1 MKTFEQWYRAFT
13 ESNEENIPIAKASTS
28 IEAETATI
36 NPSINSTE
44 VASDDS
50 HSKLMKD
57 CDDIINS
64 LKTLSGKLT
73 ESEDTEEGLINES
86 NPMTAVLMQ
95 DPIIMGAIIG
105 LTAIT
110 GAVIGTTKAAVDGK
124 RNKKIAK
131 EADKDFDKLKKLR
144 LQEVKVESAVEEL
157 KKRKKELISGS
168 MDEADVKDKPSKG
181 AVDAKKKEALSKMK
195 AKLDIQI
202 ENLGSKQANL
212 KEAGDEFKTGLD
224 TKYGPEKVYG
234 FFSGKVKNLIAQK
247 RDEILQAVTEYK
259 LKHLADKMDPEVKQD
274 LNNKLQKLKADQ
286 KKRLTQLKNE
296 QEAEAEKLAKARE
309 EDPAVAKEY
318 EENKDKL
325 EGKEEEKPEEIEST
339 EEEPTKEPSTETPDN
354 EEDDDF
360 DAFGVDN
367 EEEDEEP
374 EVDKTDNSKEGMT
387 KRVDAV
393 IKKAEESG
401 DEEKIKKAKEL
412 KDKILAKE
420 SWQIEDT
427 RLGSILESELRK
439 MEMTSLI
446 KESISLKDRFSKLI

>member
-1 MKTFEQWYRAFT
+1 MKTFEQWYKSYN
-13 ESNEENIPIAKASTS
+13 ESNEENAPVAKSSAS
-28 IEAETATI
+28 IEADSITADTI
-36 NPSINSTE
+36 TVDASSTE
-44 VASDDS
+44 DS

-64 LKTLSGKLT
+64 LKTLSDKLT
-73 ESEDTEEGLINES
+73 ESEEQDEAINES
-86 NPMTAVLMQ
+86 NPMTAVIMQ

-131 EADKDFDKLKKLR
+131 EADKDFDKLKKIR
-144 LQEVKVESAVEEL
+144 LQELKVESAVEEL
-157 KKRKKELISGS
+157 KKRKKELTSGGS

-202 ENLGSKQANL
+202 ENLGAKQTNL
-212 KEAGDEFKTGLD
+212 KEAGDELKTGLD

-274 LNNKLQKLKADQ
+274 LNNRLQKLKADQ

-296 QEAEAEKLAKARE
+296 QEAEAEKLAKAKK

-325 EGKEEEKPEEIEST
+325 EGKTEEEPEEIEST
-339 EEEPTKEPSTETPDN
+339 EEEPTETPSTETPDN

-360 DAFGVDN
+360 DAFGVEDD
-367 EEEDEEP
+367 EEDEEP
-374 EVDKTDNSKEGMT
+374 ADKTDNSKEGMT
-387 KRVDAV
+387 KRIDAV

-401 DEEKIKKAKEL
+401 DEEKVKKAKEL

-420 SWQIEDT
+420 SWQIKDT
-427 RLGSILESELRK
+427 KLGSILESELRK
-439 MEMTSLI
+439 MEMTEMI
-446 KESISLKDRFSKLI
+446 KESLSLKDRFSKLI

>member
-1 MKTFEQWYRAFT
+1 MKTFEQWYKEIT
-13 ESNEENIPIAKASTS
+13 ESIEDRNTPVAKDSSS
-28 IEAETATI
+28 IDIETATVDS
-36 NPSINSTE
+36 PSTSVSNSE
-44 VASDDS
+44 DS
-50 HSKLMKD
+50 HSKMMQD

-64 LKTLSGKLT
+64 LKALSDKIT
-73 ESEDTEEGLINES
+73 ESEDQDEAINES
-86 NPMTAVLMQ
+86 NPMTATLMS

-157 KKRKKELISGS
+157 KKRKKELTSGGS

-181 AVDAKKKEALSKMK
+181 DVDAKKKEALSKMK

-202 ENLGSKQANL
+202 ENLSSKQTNL

-224 TKYGPEKVYG
+224 TKYGPEKIYG
-234 FFSGKVKNLIAQK
+234 FFSKKVKSLIAQK

-274 LNNKLQKLKADQ
+274 LNNRLQKLKADQ

-339 EEEPTKEPSTETPDN
+339 EAEPAGDSSTKTSDE

-367 EEEDEEP
+367 EEDEEP
-374 EVDKTDNSKEGMT
+374 EVDKTDNSKEGMV

-401 DEEKIKKAKEL
+401 DEEKLQKAKEL

-420 SWQIEDT
+420 SWQIENT
-427 RLGSILESELRK
+427 KLGVLLEAEIKKIEFSE
-439 MEMTSLI
+439 MI
-446 KESISLKDRFSKLI
+446 KESISVKDRFSKLI

>member
-1 MKTFEQWYRAFT
+1 MKTFEQWYKSYN
-13 ESNEENIPIAKASTS
+13 ESNEENTPIAKSSSS
-28 IEAETATI
+28 IEADSVATDTLTI
-36 NPSINSTE
+36 DSVPSE
-44 VASDDS
+44 DS

-64 LKTLSGKLT
+64 LKTLSDKLT
-73 ESEDTEEGLINES
+73 ESEEQDEAINES
-86 NPMTAVLMQ
+86 NPMTAVIMQ

-131 EADKDFDKLKKLR
+131 EADKDFDKLKKIR
-144 LQEVKVESAVEEL
+144 LQELKVESAVEEL
-157 KKRKKELISGS
+157 KKRKKELTSGGS

-202 ENLGSKQANL
+202 ENITAKQTNL

-247 RDEILQAVTEYK
+247 RDEILQAVTEYR

-274 LNNKLQKLKADQ
+274 LNNRLQKLKADQ

-296 QEAEAEKLAKARE
+296 QEEEAEKLAKAKK

-325 EGKEEEKPEEIEST
+325 EGKTEEEPEEIEST
-339 EEEPTKEPSTETPDN
+339 EEEPTESPSTETPDN

-367 EEEDEEP
+367 EEDEEEP
-374 EVDKTDNSKEGMT
+374 VDKTDNSKEGMT
-387 KRVDAV
+387 KRVDAI

-401 DEEKIKKAKEL
+401 DEEKAKKAKEL

-420 SWQIEDT
+420 SWQIKDT
-427 RLGSILESELRK
+427 KLGSILESELRK
-439 MEMTSLI
+439 MEMNEMI
-446 KESISLKDRFSKLI
+446 KESLSLKDRFSKLI

>member
-1 MKTFEQWYRAFT
+1 MKTFEQWYKSYN
-13 ESNEENIPIAKASTS
+13 ESNEENAPVAKSSTS
-28 IEAETATI
+28 IEADSIAADTI
-36 NPSINSTE
+36 T
-44 VASDDS
+44 VDASSAEDS

-64 LKTLSGKLT
+64 LKTLSDKLT
-73 ESEDTEEGLINES
+73 ESEEQDEAINES
-86 NPMTAVLMQ
+86 NPMTAVIMQ

-131 EADKDFDKLKKLR
+131 EADKDFDKLKKIR
-144 LQEVKVESAVEEL
+144 LQELKVESAVEEL
-157 KKRKKELISGS
+157 KKRKKELTSGGS

-202 ENLGSKQANL
+202 ENLGAKQTNL

-274 LNNKLQKLKADQ
+274 LNNRLQKLKADQ

-296 QEAEAEKLAKARE
+296 QEAEAEKLAKAKK

-325 EGKEEEKPEEIEST
+325 EGKTEEEPEEIEST
-339 EEEPTKEPSTETPDN
+339 EEEPTETPSTETPDN

-360 DAFGVDN
+360 DAFGVDD

-374 EVDKTDNSKEGMT
+374 VDKTDNSKEGMT
-387 KRVDAV
+387 KRIDAV

-401 DEEKIKKAKEL
+401 DEEKVKKAKEL

-427 RLGSILESELRK
+427 KLGSILESELRK
-439 MEMTSLI
+439 MEMTEMI
-446 KESISLKDRFSKLI
+446 KESLSLKDRFSKLI